1 MSYFVLLFL
10 PIFSFNGSLAHN
22 AIKSSLSNEL
32 FFFLMSSCI
41 FLCPKYIFF
50 SFIFYA
56 NNTLTRAH
64 LTLLGTLKVSSIYES
79 TVLRIIDHT
88 LII

>member
-32 FFFLMSSCI
+32 FFFFNEFMH
-41 FLCPKYIFF
+41 FLVSKIYLFF
-50 SFIFYA
+50 FY
-56 NNTLTRAH
+56 
-64 LTLLGTLKVSSIYES
+64 LLCK
-79 TVLRIIDHT
+79 
-88 LII
+88 

>member
-32 FFFLMSSCI
+32 FFFFFNEFMH
-41 FLCPKYIFF
+41 FLVSKIYLFF
-50 SFIFYA
+50 FY
-56 NNTLTRAH
+56 
-64 LTLLGTLKVSSIYES
+64 LLCK
-79 TVLRIIDHT
+79 
-88 LII
+88 